1 MEKHKHLQQ
10 IEVHADKLPTSTRNK
25 DDNNDNICSH
35 WISRDSLPVIIILY
49 HIISCHIIIPAHQ
62 IKSSDYFYHHAE
74 AGVYEALLKLER
86 FSLQFLG
93 YFLLSS
99 ENIFLPLPHYLFGN
113 TLSSNF
119 RLSENVSMSLHNL

>member
-99 ENIFLPLPHYLFGN
+99 ENIFCPCHTICLVILLAP
-113 TLSSNF
+113 TL
-119 RLSENVSMSLHNL
+119 V